1 MVFQNSEIV
10 IYLFTIHL
18 LKIIFETLHFENG
31 YQIKY
36 FLFKFPQ
43 KAVST
48 TIHRHVRN
56 RRELSQKMCEERRED
71 SPVWY
76 CRLFRNAEWSVTEWI
91 KQVRSELGCWRAVYW
106 KLWGHCH
113 WQLCSIC
120 HTYYPLSQ
128 TEWCSYHPD
137 SPQFFI
143 MEQHRTMSFPIGKC

>member
-1 MVFQNSEIV
+1 MI
-10 IYLFTIHL
+10 
-18 LKIIFETLHFENG
+18 
-31 YQIKY
+31 
-36 FLFKFPQ
+36 
-43 KAVST
+43 
-48 TIHRHVRN
+48 
-56 RRELSQKMCEERRED
+56 LSR
-71 SPVWY
+71 V
-76 CRLFRNAEWSVTEWI
+76 LFRSAEWSVTEWI

-143 MEQHRTMSFPIGKC
+143 MEQHRTMSFPIGKCQKISFICYKRSFFGQYTISISHCSTQILSLILNLRVCFGHFLGPSPYTTLLRVKS

>member
-1 MVFQNSEIV
+1 MNFKGTNLMVFQNSEIS
-10 IYLFTIHL
+10 IYYVTIPI
-18 LKIIFETLHFENG
+18 LKIIFEPLHFENSFSLSSL
-31 YQIKY
+31 KKWSPLP
-36 FLFKFPQ
+36 FTDMWETKEN
-43 KAVST
+43 S
-48 TIHRHVRN
+48 
-56 RRELSQKMCEERRED
+56 RRRCVK

-76 CRLFRNAEWSVTEWI
+76 CRLFRSAEWSVTEWI